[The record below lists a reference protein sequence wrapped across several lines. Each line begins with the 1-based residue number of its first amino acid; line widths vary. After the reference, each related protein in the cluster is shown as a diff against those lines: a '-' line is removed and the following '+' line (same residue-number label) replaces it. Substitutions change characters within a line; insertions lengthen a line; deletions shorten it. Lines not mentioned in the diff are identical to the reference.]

1 MSDLEIAAWAFG
13 VSLVVSILV
22 SAALWSVMKR

>member
-1 MSDLEIAAWAFG
+1 MSDLEIAAWAFS

-22 SAALWSVMKR
+22 SAAIWSVMKR